1 MCNAATWNASQWKE
15 IRGEYT
21 FLVSCQ
27 TSQLRFMF
35 LYKVCGAEMWSGRSG
50 GSCVRKFFADP
61 EMS

>member
-1 MCNAATWNASQWKE
+1 VEGSQ
-15 IRGEYT
+15 RRVY

-35 LYKVCGAEMWSGRSG
+35 LYKVYGAVVLSDLGG